1 MALQEELEKQGNFLF
16 RYRGVLPIL
25 IVIPAIAV
33 MYFGAP
39 VPESEQKEIY
49 HYIYYS
55 IALFGLAIR
64 FYTVGIAAKNTSG
77 RNTSEGQVADTVNR
91 TGIYSI
97 CRHPLYIG
105 NFFMWLGVALL
116 THNTWFILFFIL
128 LYWFY
133 YERIMFAEEQYLR
146 AKFGTMYTDWAA
158 NTPAILPAFR
168 QWKSSENPFSLKKAM
183 KQEKTGF
190 LLLNLVF
197 LIFNC
202 IPFSDFTGIWQEK
215 KVWVFILVV
224 GIAYY
229 IVVKMLEKTTSLFNT
244 H

>member
-1 MALQEELEKQGNFLF
+1 MALQEEFEKQGNFLF

-33 MYFGAP
+33 MYFGTP
-39 VPESEQKEIY
+39 VPDSPQKELY
-49 HYIYYS
+49 HYLFYA

-64 FYTVGIAAKNTSG
+64 FYTVGCAAKNTSG

-91 TGIYSI
+91 SGIYSI

-105 NFFMWLGVALL
+105 NFFMWLGVAML
-116 THNTWFILFFIL
+116 THNTWFILFFVL

-133 YERIMFAEEQYLR
+133 YERIMFAEEQFLR
-146 AKFGTMYTDWAA
+146 GKFGTLYTEWAA
-158 NTPAILPAFR
+158 KTPAVIPAFSK
-168 QWKSSENPFSLKKAM
+168 WIPSIHPFNLKKSM

-202 IPFSDFTGIWQEK
+202 VGVTDFSNIWQEK
-215 KVWVFILVV
+215 MVWIGLLIIGV
-224 GIAYY
+224 AYY
-229 IVVKMLEKTTSLFNT
+229 IIVKVLEKTTSIFQ
-244 H
+244 